1 MRAKRGCSM
10 TTLSV
15 RMSINGQA
23 VEAAVDSRTL
33 LLDFLRDHAGLTGAK
48 RGCNEGKC
56 GSCTVILGDATV
68 KSCNVLAA
76 QANGSAIQTV
86 EGLGAIGNLH
96 VIQRAFHEHHA
107 LQCGFCTAGFLMTTK
122 YLYDNAFPAEPDAI
136 REALHGNICRCT
148 GYQKIV
154 EAVMDVLGNRNNSEQ
169 SSPQSESRTE

>member
-1 MRAKRGCSM
+1 M

-15 RMSINGQA
+15 QMCINGRT
-23 VEAAVDSRTL
+23 VEAVVDSRTL

-56 GSCTVILGDATV
+56 GSCTVILDDATV

-76 QANGSAIQTV
+76 QTNGSAVQTV
-86 EGLGAIGNLH
+86 EGLGTAENLH

-122 YLYDNAFPAEPDAI
+122 YLYDNAFPAEADAV

-154 EAVMDVLGNRNNSEQ
+154 EAVLEVLSTRNSAEQ
-169 SSPQSESRTE
+169 SRLQNGSTTR